1 MNYRNSMQKEKIR
14 EGVELKG
21 LKPDSWN
28 FKMQKEM
35 NLQIKRYKKT
45 YKMEKEIDRAKVVSD
60 E

>member
-1 MNYRNSMQKEKIR
+1 MQKEKIR